1 MPTEKRKLHQSIW
14 LALKGITD
22 GISSERNIKIQIV
35 IGIVVIIA
43 SILLKISTTEMALI
57 IFICFFVIIMEMF
70 NTSLEKLTDKLLPEH
85 DGDIDGESVVDN
97 GILSR
102 TEILD
107 LFYRVRAWQKGRFG
121 KFRIFQRIPPS

>member
-1 MPTEKRKLHQSIW
+1 MPTKKRKLHQSVL
-14 LALKGITD
+14 LALKGIAD

-70 NTSLEKLTDKLLPEH
+70 NTSLEKLIDKLLPEH
-85 DGDIDGESVVDN
+85 DGDIGRIKDLAAGAVLLAATLSV
-97 GILSR
+97 ILGFL
-102 TEILD
+102 ILLDPIID
-107 LFYRVRAWQKGRFG
+107 LF
-121 KFRIFQRIPPS
+121 